1 MIRAEIYQSKKQ
13 FRGFR
18 VTGHAGY
25 AESGQDIVCAAVT
38 SACMLAAN
46 IITDGF
52 HINAKAGAEDN
63 VMLCIADNADER
75 VNAVVDML
83 VQQLEMI
90 RDEYPGTINIS
101 YSEV

>member
-1 MIRAEIYQSKKQ
+1 MIRAEIYQSEKQ

-52 HINAKAGAEDN
+52 HISAKAGAEDN

-75 VNAVVDML
+75 ADAVVDML

-90 RDEYPGTINIS
+90 CDEYPGTINIS

>member
-1 MIRAEIYQSKKQ
+1 MIRAEIYQSEKQ

-52 HINAKAGAEDN
+52 RISAEAGAEDN
-63 VMLCIADNADER
+63 VMLCITDKPDEKAH
-75 VNAVVDML
+75 AVLDML
-83 VQQLEMI
+83 VQQLDMI
-90 RDEYPGTINIS
+90 RGEYPDTITIS
-101 YSEV
+101 FSEV

>member
-1 MIRAEIYQSKKQ
+1 MIRAEIYKSKNQ

-25 AESGQDIVCAAVT
+25 AESGHDIVCAAVT

-52 HINAKAGAEDN
+52 HISAKASAENN
-63 VMLCIADNADER
+63 VMLCIADNSDER
-75 VNAVVDML
+75 VEAVVDML
-83 VQQLEMI
+83 VQQLDII
-90 RDEYPGTINIS
+90 REEHPETIKIS
-101 YSEV
+101 FSEV

>member
-1 MIRAEIYQSKKQ
+1 MISAEFYQSEKQ

-25 AESGQDIVCAAVT
+25 ADSGQDIVCAAVT

-52 HINAKAGAEDN
+52 HIEAEAYAEDN
-63 VMLCIADNADER
+63 VMLCVTDKPDER
-75 VNAVVDML
+75 AHAVMDML
-83 VQQLEMI
+83 VQQLGMI
-90 RDEYPGTINIS
+90 CGEYPETIRIS

>member
-1 MIRAEIYQSKKQ
+1 MIRAEFYQSQNQ

-18 VTGHAGY
+18 VSGHAGF

-52 HINAKAGAEDN
+52 RISAEAGAEDN
-63 VMLCIADNADER
+63 VMFCIADKPDER
-75 VNAVVDML
+75 VGAVVDML
-83 VQQLEMI
+83 MQQLDMI
-90 RDEYPGTINIS
+90 RSDYPGTIKIS
-101 YSEV
+101 ISEV

>member
-1 MIRAEIYQSKKQ
+1 MIRAEIFQSKKQ

-52 HINAKAGAEDN
+52 RISAKAGAEDN

>member
-1 MIRAEIYQSKKQ
+1 M
-13 FRGFR
+13 
-18 VTGHAGY
+18 TGHAGY
-25 AESGQDIVCAAVT
+25 AESGHDIVCAAVT

-52 HINAKAGAEDN
+52 HIGAKAGAEDN

-83 VQQLEMI
+83 VQQLDII
-90 RDEYPGTINIS
+90 REEHPETICHALWEERSIP
-101 YSEV
+101 

>member
-1 MIRAEIYQSKKQ
+1 MIRAEIYQSEKQ

-52 HINAKAGAEDN
+52 HISAKSGAEDN

-75 VNAVVDML
+75 ADAVVDML

>member
-1 MIRAEIYQSKKQ
+1 MIKAEFYQSQNQ

-18 VTGHAGY
+18 VAGHAGY

-52 HINAKAGAEDN
+52 HINAEARAEDN
-63 VMLCIADNADER
+63 VMLCIAEKPDER
-75 VNAVVDML
+75 VHAVMDML

-90 RDEYPGTINIS
+90 RGEYPDTIRIS
-101 YSEV
+101 FSEV